1 MGELEKLFDQAM
13 MGVYVNASRECG
25 YTATY
30 FLQKLHR
37 YGGLGTARRLLQVG
51 EVSGGLTTL
60 SECGCQA

>member
-1 MGELEKLFDQAM
+1 